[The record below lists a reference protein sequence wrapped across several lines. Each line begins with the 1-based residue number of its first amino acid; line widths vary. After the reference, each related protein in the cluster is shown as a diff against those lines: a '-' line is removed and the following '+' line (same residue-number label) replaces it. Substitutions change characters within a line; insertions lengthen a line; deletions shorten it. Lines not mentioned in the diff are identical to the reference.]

1 VSGGEGFADFAAS
14 GAAGLA
20 ADEAFGG
27 FAAADSGACGC
38 VRDIDGSTRS
48 SSNSGVL
55 DCSSSVKCYEY
66 RILFSLGLRKVLAH
80 LCRSRVVGTKTFSES
95 HTGKPL
101 AGLVRE
107 DAKAAVKTI
116 DASVSGAFQAAR
128 SSLGVIIAVVCKDDA
143 AINKAEIEAVE
154 ACGGGKEESQT
165 LCETSRCGV
174 RVDKDSR
181 TVCDFGDVNSS
192 KNGER
197 ARDTLV

>member
-1 VSGGEGFADFAAS
+1 
-14 GAAGLA
+14 
-20 ADEAFGG
+20 
-27 FAAADSGACGC
+27 
-38 VRDIDGSTRS
+38 
-48 SSNSGVL
+48 
-55 DCSSSVKCYEY
+55 
-66 RILFSLGLRKVLAH
+66 LFRLRLRKVLAH
-80 LCRSRVVGTKTFSES
+80 LGRSRVVGTKTFSES
-95 HTGKPL
+95 HTGKTL

-128 SSLGVIIAVVCKDDA
+128 SSLGVIIAVVGKGDA
-143 AINKAEIEAVE
+143 AINRAEIEAVE

-181 TVCDFGDVNSS
+181 TVCDFGDANNC